1 MYPDLSKIEQSED
14 RPPSVGIGFALPS
27 DPSDD
32 PKRRLLE
39 ASIDSIRAL
48 KGFIA
53 QYDRVKDER
62 DQLKRQMADRLDEV
76 ETLRDEIQQLKAQR
90 DEFSNTLS
98 TLVSQMG
105 TAVRKA
111 QRFIDIHVS
120 NRNRRWFPAFRN
132 DEGGQLQAD
141 LKLIENAPATPTDPS
156 PIPPDPADLMRE
168 VLATWAGPSSMTKAS
183 DPADLANAPA
193 TPADP
198 SSPASDPTDVMKKV
212 LATWAE
218 ASSMPKAPD
227 LAEPS
232 TPAPSASKAE

>member
-1 MYPDLSKIEQSED
+1 MPVRRARRGATGVASPGEPSLLPRSKIGAFDDFKSSLVSLSQSDLCEVLVIVSGLERTMYPDLSKIEQSED

-53 QYDRVKDER
+53 QYDRVKEER

-141 LKLIENAPATPTDPS
+141 LKLVENAPATPTDW
-156 PIPPDPADLMRE
+156 R
-168 VLATWAGPSSMTKAS
+168 
-183 DPADLANAPA
+183 
-193 TPADP
+193 
-198 SSPASDPTDVMKKV
+198 
-212 LATWAE
+212 
-218 ASSMPKAPD
+218 
-227 LAEPS
+227 
-232 TPAPSASKAE
+232 

>member
-1 MYPDLSKIEQSED
+1 MYPDQIEQSGD
-14 RPPSVGIGFALPS
+14 KPSSGLMGINFAVPS
-27 DPSDD
+27 DSADAA
-32 PKRRLLE
+32 KRRLFE
-39 ASIDSIRAL
+39 SGIESVHAL
-48 KGFIA
+48 KDFIVE
-53 QYDRVKDER
+53 YDRMKEER